1 LLGSRIVDMDVV
13 CSDTYGSGAYAQ
25 TSNGGDPYAWRC
37 YRL

>member
-13 CSDTYGSGAYAQ
+13 CSDTYGSGAYTQ